1 MERAENFSIENL
13 QHLVKPK
20 TATLDYIFRLGVC
33 NCGHTC
39 YKGTLAAMT
48 VKASGL
54 AEVNDT
60 GGFASS
66 SKKDSTKKRKANEP
80 PHQVC

>member
-1 MERAENFSIENL
+1 MI
-13 QHLVKPK
+13 V
-20 TATLDYIFRLGVC
+20 ATRVEINHILMYVRCC

-39 YKGTLAAMT
+39 FKGTLAAMT

-54 AEVNDT
+54 AEVNDA